1 MCVCVCV
8 CVSEREG
15 FKSPPVSKAICTAM
29 KLNFNKHYLPHG
41 KTSIWFSHVV
51 TFAFVSS
58 NKTMTLCW
66 HKIKHSRYDNQGSL
80 GGHE

>member
-1 MCVCVCV
+1 
-8 CVSEREG
+8 
-15 FKSPPVSKAICTAM
+15 
-29 KLNFNKHYLPHG
+29 LPHG
-41 KTSIWFSHVV
+41 KTSIWCSYVV

-66 HKIKHSRYDNQGSL
+66 HKIKHSGYDSRGSL